1 MKRYIV
7 SLFFSTCFFLSF
19 SQLNFQCN
27 FQRDPLKLDSI
38 YELNPGE
45 FLSVKELKFYLSDF
59 LFYNE
64 QGEVLYHSDTL
75 IFYNLE
81 EGSGRLLLSA
91 ALEGVNKIEFLL
103 GLDSVKNVSGT
114 LEGPYDPLLGM
125 YWAWNTGYINFKLKG
140 TANWIPNP
148 KNDFEFHIGGYRAPY
163 GASQKCTLWV
173 KGSTFYLDLD
183 AFLQSWNLK
192 ELNHLMVPGEKAFF
206 FSQELVKHFHF

>member
-64 QGEVLYHSDTL
+64 QGELLYHLDTL

-206 FSQELVKHFHF
+206 FSQDLVKHFHF

>member
-1 MKRYIV
+1 VKKYLV
-7 SLFFSTCFFLSF
+7 TLFITTFSFLSF

-27 FQRDPLKLDSI
+27 FQGDPLKLDSI

-45 FLSVKELKFYLSDF
+45 FFSVKELKFYLSDF

-64 QGEVLYHSDTL
+64 KGEALHHSDTL
-75 IFYNLE
+75 IFYDLE
-81 EGSGRLLLSA
+81 EGSGRLLLSE
-91 ALEGVNKIEFLL
+91 ALVGVNKIEFLL
-103 GLDSVKNVSGT
+103 GLDSLKNVSGA

-140 TANWIPNP
+140 TANWIPNL

-163 GASQKCTLWV
+163 GASQKCTLFV
-173 KGSTFYLDLD
+173 KGSTFYFNLDS
-183 AFLQSWNLK
+183 FLQSWNLK

-206 FSQELVKHFHF
+206 FSRELVKHFHF

>member
-64 QGEVLYHSDTL
+64 KGEVLYHSDTL
-75 IFYNLE
+75 IFYDLE
-81 EGSGRLLLSA
+81 QGSGRLLLSA

-206 FSQELVKHFHF
+206 FSQDLVKHFHF

>member
-1 MKRYIV
+1 M
-7 SLFFSTCFFLSF
+7 
-19 SQLNFQCN
+19 
-27 FQRDPLKLDSI
+27 
-38 YELNPGE
+38 PGE
-45 FLSVKELKFYLSDF
+45 LLSVKELKFYLSDF

-103 GLDSVKNVSGT
+103 GLDSVKNVSGA

>member
-1 MKRYIV
+1 VTKLIL
-7 SLFFSTCFFLSF
+7 SLFIATSSFLSF

-38 YELNPGE
+38 YEVNKGE
-45 FLSVKELKFYLSDF
+45 FLSVKELKFYFSNF

-64 QGEVLYHSDTL
+64 KGEVLYHSDTL
-75 IFYNLE
+75 IFYDLE
-81 EGSGRLLLSA
+81 EGSRRLLLSE
-91 ALEGVNKIEFLL
+91 ALVGVNKIEFLL
-103 GLDSVKNVSGT
+103 GLDSAKNVSGA

-140 TANWIPNP
+140 TANWISNL

-163 GASQKCTLWV
+163 GASQKCILIA

-183 AFLQSWNLK
+183 AFLQSWNLQ
-192 ELNHLMVPGEKAFF
+192 EINHLMVPGEKAYL

>member
-64 QGEVLYHSDTL
+64 KGEVLYHSDTL
-75 IFYNLE
+75 IFYDLE
-81 EGSGRLLLSA
+81 QGSGRLLLSA

-192 ELNHLMVPGEKAFF
+192 ELNHLMVPGENAYL
-206 FSQELVKHFHF
+206 FSRELVKHFHF

>member
-1 MKRYIV
+1 MTRFIV
-7 SLFFSTCFFLSF
+7 SLFISASSFLSF

-75 IFYNLE
+75 IFYDLE
-81 EGSGRLLLSA
+81 EGSSKLLLSE
-91 ALEGVNKIEFLL
+91 ALEGVYKIDFLL
-103 GLDSVKNVSGT
+103 GLDSVKNVSGA

-125 YWAWNTGYINFKLKG
+125 YWAWNTGYINIKLKG

-206 FSQELVKHFHF
+206 FSQEFVKHFYF

>member
-1 MKRYIV
+1 MTRFIV
-7 SLFFSTCFFLSF
+7 SLFISASSFLSF

-75 IFYNLE
+75 IFYDLE
-81 EGSGRLLLSA
+81 EGSSKLLLSE
-91 ALEGVNKIEFLL
+91 ALEGVYKIDFLL
-103 GLDSVKNVSGT
+103 GLDSVKNVSGA

-192 ELNHLMVPGEKAFF
+192 ELNHLIVPGEKAFF
-206 FSQELVKHFHF
+206 FSQEFVKHFYF

>member
-27 FQRDPLKLDSI
+27 FQRDTLKLDSI

-206 FSQELVKHFHF
+206 FSQDLVKHFHF

>member
-27 FQRDPLKLDSI
+27 FQGDPLKLDSI

-45 FLSVKELKFYLSDF
+45 FFSVKELKFYLSDF

-64 QGEVLYHSDTL
+64 KGEVLHHSDTL
-75 IFYNLE
+75 IFYDLE
-81 EGSGRLLLSA
+81 EGSGRLLLSE
-91 ALEGVNKIEFLL
+91 ALVGVNKIEFLL
-103 GLDSVKNVSGT
+103 GLDSVKNVSGA

-140 TANWIPNP
+140 TANWIPIP

-163 GASQKCTLWV
+163 GASQKCSLLV

-183 AFLQSWNLK
+183 SFLQSWNLK
-192 ELNHLMVPGEKAFF
+192 ELNHLMVPGEKAYL
-206 FSQELVKHFHF
+206 FSRELVKHFHF

>member
-1 MKRYIV
+1 MTRFIV
-7 SLFFSTCFFLSF
+7 SLFISASSFLSF

-75 IFYNLE
+75 IFYDIE
-81 EGSGRLLLSA
+81 EGSSKLLLSE
-91 ALEGVNKIEFLL
+91 ALEGVYKIDFLL
-103 GLDSVKNVSGT
+103 GLDSVKNVSGA

-206 FSQELVKHFHF
+206 FSQEFVKHFYF

>member
-1 MKRYIV
+1 VKRYIV

-19 SQLNFQCN
+19 SQLNFQSN
-27 FQRDPLKLDSI
+27 FQGDLLKLDSI
-38 YELNPGE
+38 YELKPGE

-75 IFYNLE
+75 IFYDLE

-103 GLDSVKNVSGT
+103 GLDSVKNVSGA

-125 YWAWNTGYINFKLKG
+125 YWDWNTGYINFKLKG

>member
-1 MKRYIV
+1 MTRFIV
-7 SLFFSTCFFLSF
+7 SLFISASSFLSF

-27 FQRDPLKLDSI
+27 FQRDPLKFDSI

-75 IFYNLE
+75 IFYDLE
-81 EGSGRLLLSA
+81 EGSSKLLLSE
-91 ALEGVNKIEFLL
+91 ALEGVYKIDFLL
-103 GLDSVKNVSGT
+103 GLDSVKNVSGA

-140 TANWIPNP
+140 TAI
-148 KNDFEFHIGGYRAPY
+148 
-163 GASQKCTLWV
+163 
-173 KGSTFYLDLD
+173 
-183 AFLQSWNLK
+183 
-192 ELNHLMVPGEKAFF
+192 
-206 FSQELVKHFHF
+206 

>member
-206 FSQELVKHFHF
+206 FSQDLVKHFHF